1 MSFMRILK
9 HLLTPRW
16 RIRVDYP
23 ARTLSAIESAIAAS
37 EKAHRGELRFAVEA
51 GLPLYHLL
59 SGQTARSRAAEV
71 FSQLRVWD
79 TEDNSGVLIYVQL
92 VDRRVEILAD
102 RGIAARVPQAEWDA
116 VCRRMEQAFARGE
129 FEAGTLAAIEEI
141 GTRLTRHFPSEGG
154 GNNELPDR
162 PVVL

>member
-1 MSFMRILK
+1 MQIKRLFK
-9 HLLTPRW
+9 HLLTPHW
-16 RIRVDYP
+16 RIRVAYP
-23 ARTLSAIESAIAAS
+23 ARSLAAIEAAIARS
-37 EKAHRGELRFAVEA
+37 EKTHRGELRFAVEA
-51 GLPLYHLL
+51 DLPLAALL
-59 SGQTARSRAAEV
+59 RGQTVRSRAAEV

-102 RGIAARVPQAEWDA
+102 RGIAARVPQADWDA
-116 VCRRMEQAFARGE
+116 VCRRMEQAFARGD
-129 FEAGTLAAIEEI
+129 FEAGTLTAIEEI
-141 GTRLTRHFPSEGG
+141 GSRLARHFPSEGG